1 MFCFATTGVTT
12 EVGVGT
18 CAKGSTGRVT
28 CTVVERGGG
37 RVLIDC
43 FATEGSTGN
52 TGAVYTGVCTKL
64 VGRVG
69 GCAFLTVCGTTT
81 GLGEC
86 GVVAAAVACWLI
98 TGVTLFNPFP
108 PSWGPAGGFLATSGG
123 NCWGGGGG

>member
-1 MFCFATTGVTT
+1 MFGFATTGVTT

-28 CTVVERGGG
+28 FTVVERGGG

-64 VGRVG
+64 VGRGG

-81 GLGEC
+81 GLGGC

-98 TGVTLFNPFP
+98 TGGMLFNPLP
-108 PSWGPAGGFLATSGG
+108 TSWGPACEFFATSGG
-123 NCWGGGGG
+123 NCWGGGWG